1 MTHAMGGGTGSGLG
15 SLILDRIAEEYPRL
29 ISTTYSLFTGH
40 EMGGQLSV
48 GYNGVL
54 AMSHFIE

>member
-1 MTHAMGGGTGSGLG
+1 MGGGTGSGLG